1 MLKRPRRLREN
12 ASIRAMVRENHLR
25 PEDFVYPI
33 FVVEGENIKKEISS
47 LPGNYHYSVDML
59 DDLIKEMDELKV
71 KGIMVFGIP
80 NHKDECASEA
90 FNDNGIVQKAVRR
103 IKELSKELFVMTDV
117 CMCQY
122 TSHGHC
128 GILDGHRVHNDK
140 SLEYIAKIALSHAK
154 AGADMVAP
162 SDMMDGRVGAIRS
175 LLDLNGY
182 EHVSIMAYSAKYASA
197 FYGPFREAAGSS
209 PQFGDRKSYQMDPAN
224 SNEAMREIELDIE
237 EGADI
242 VMVKPAMA
250 FMDVIRMAK
259 DRFNMP
265 LAAYNVSG
273 EYSMVKAAAQLGY
286 INERAIATEMLLG
299 LKRAGADIIITYYS
313 LEMAK
318 WLREEA

>member
-59 DDLIKEMDELKV
+59 DDLIKEMDELKI

-197 FYGPFREAAGSS
+197 FYGPFREAAGSA

>member
-197 FYGPFREAAGSS
+197 FYGPFREAAGSA